1 MIEIE
6 IDFKLFKRENKMI
19 CFPQKHSLILTSNK
33 PQWELSGPS
42 PKQRIQKSNDNY
54 VQTTQREKQRVEWD
68 KDIDPRHKNWI
79 PVRERVAEEKPNWNN
94 AGK

>member
-33 PQWELSGPS
+33 PQRELSGPS